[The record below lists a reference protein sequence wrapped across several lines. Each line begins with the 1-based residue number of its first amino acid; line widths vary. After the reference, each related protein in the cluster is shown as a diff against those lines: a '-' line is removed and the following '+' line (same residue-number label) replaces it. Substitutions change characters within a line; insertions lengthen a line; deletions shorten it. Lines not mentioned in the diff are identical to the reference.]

1 VRITHLELVDFR
13 NYTRAAVDLDAGL
26 TVVHG
31 ANGQGKTNLVEAL
44 AFLATLE
51 SFRGAPAEAL
61 VRHGSEAAV
70 VRAVVEHEHGRTVT
84 IDTEIQRHGRD
95 RVLVNGQR
103 LARARDLLGAVRV
116 SVFSPDDLGMVKD
129 GPVGRRRFLDDVLV
143 AIHPR
148 YDRLRRDLDR
158 VLRQRNV
165 LLKQAGGRATG
176 DVLSTLDVWDAKL
189 AAAGDELG
197 AARADLVV
205 RLGPRV
211 GRAYGDLTAGG
222 DDVLR
227 VTYTPAWRPR
237 GLAEA
242 LAASRTEDIRRQLT
256 LVGPHRDELDLT
268 LGGLPVRTHGS
279 QGEQRGVALALRL
292 GAHALVTETVG
303 SPPVLLLDDVFSEL
317 DASRAAALLR
327 HLPAGQVVMTTAGV
341 LPAGAHPDEVL
352 EVRDGAVV
360 AG

>member
-1 VRITHLELVDFR
+1 M
-13 NYTRAAVDLDAGL
+13 
-26 TVVHG
+26 TVIQG

-44 AFLATLE
+44 AYLATLE

-61 VRHGSEAAV
+61 VRDGSDGAV

-84 IDTEIQRHGRD
+84 IDAEIQRNGRD
-95 RVLVNGQR
+95 RVLVNRQR
-103 LARARDLLGAVRV
+103 LDRARDLLGAVRV
-116 SVFSPDDLGMVKD
+116 SVFSPDDLGIVKE
-129 GPVGRRRFLDDVLV
+129 GPAGRRRFLDDVLV
-143 AIHPR
+143 ALHPH

-165 LLKQAGGRATG
+165 LLKQAGGRATA

-189 AAAGDELG
+189 ATVGDELG
-197 AARADLVV
+197 TARADLVE

-211 GRAYGDLTAGG
+211 GRAYGDLAAAGG
-222 DDVLR
+222 DALR
-227 VTYTPAWRPR
+227 MTYAPPWRSH
-237 GLAEA
+237 GLASA
-242 LAASRTEDIRRQLT
+242 LVGSRTEDIRRQIT
-256 LVGPHRDELDLT
+256 LVGPHRDELELVLD
-268 LGGLPVRTHGS
+268 GLPVRTHGS

-292 GAHALVTETVG
+292 GAHALVTDTVG

-317 DASRAAALLR
+317 DPSRAAALLH
-327 HLPAGQVVMTTAGV
+327 HLPAGQVVLTTAGD
-341 LPAGAHPDEVL
+341 LPAEARPDRVL